1 MDKFEKDLENIFL
14 SNYWVIEKM
23 KFVIIIN
30 LKINNNEIIF
40 IMYIM

>member
-1 MDKFEKDLENIFL
+1 MDKSEKDLENTFL

-23 KFVIIIN
+23 KSVIITN
-30 LKINNNEIIF
+30 LKINNEIIF